1 MPTPTVIMLA
11 EWFLL
16 AKIFKT
22 VNIENAQTN
31 GFQTIFPP
39 IRWPSLLALISGLAV
54 GLLTAGVIPGLSV
67 WHIGICSVQ
76 AWITALIVYVPLRI
90 IENKQIM
97 AEHRELLEQVLAK
110 RFQQASSRLLIERL
124 E

>member
-39 IRWPSLLALISGLAV
+39 IRWPSLLALISGLNDAFND
-54 GLLTAGVIPGLSV
+54 GNSSMTMQP
-67 WHIGICSVQ
+67 
-76 AWITALIVYVPLRI
+76 
-90 IENKQIM
+90 
-97 AEHRELLEQVLAK
+97 AK
-110 RFQQASSRLLIERL
+110 
-124 E
+124 